1 MSLREV
7 KKQNNKKAILES
19 AISLFNEN
27 GYDNTSIEQ
36 IARKAGVGK
45 GTVYSYFS
53 TKKSIIK
60 GFCEFELETIH
71 HQLVAQAN
79 PNASILEQML
89 IIYMTEFRHVTQNPE
104 FGRLYMRE
112 ALFPADSERRSTTEL
127 DEKYF
132 DVLFPIL
139 KRGQERGEL
148 RAELEPLHITA
159 HFYSLFIILIHA
171 WYSGR
176 IKTDEVEASMETLFT
191 QVLEGLRPTP
201 ATQHLGENSND

>member
-7 KKQNNKKAILES
+7 KKQNNKRAILDS
-19 AISLFNEN
+19 AISLFSEN

-60 GFCEFELETIH
+60 GFCEYELEKIH
-71 HQLVAQAN
+71 HQLIEQSN
-79 PNASILEQML
+79 PEATVLDQML
-89 IIYMTEFRHVTQNPE
+89 IIYMTEFRHVTQNRE
-104 FGRLYMRE
+104 FGRIYMRE
-112 ALFPADSERRSTTEL
+112 ALFPSDNDLQAANEL

-132 DVLFPIL
+132 AVLFPIL
-139 KRGQERGEL
+139 QRGQERGEL
-148 RAELEPLHITA
+148 RKNLELIHITA

-176 IKTDEVEASMETLFT
+176 LETNDVEDAMKMLFK
-191 QVLEGLRPTP
+191 QVIEGLRPVSAPHT
-201 ATQHLGENSND
+201 LGENSND

>member
-1 MSLREV
+1 MSVREV
-7 KKQNNKKAILES
+7 KKENNKRAILES

-60 GFCEFELETIH
+60 GFCEYELETVH
-71 HQLVAQAN
+71 HQLVAQSN
-79 PNASILEQML
+79 PDATILEQML
-89 IIYMTEFRHVTQNPE
+89 IIYMTEFRHVTQNRE

-112 ALFPADSERRSTTEL
+112 ALFPDEPEVQNRTEI

-132 DVLFPIL
+132 NVLFPIL
-139 KRGQERGEL
+139 EKAQERGEL
-148 RAELEPLHITA
+148 QKDLEPLHILA

-176 IKTDEVEASMETLFT
+176 IQTDEVESSMKTLFT
-191 QVLEGLRPTP
+191 QVLEGLRPAP
-201 ATQHLGENSND
+201 ATNTLGENSND

>member
-71 HQLVAQAN
+71 HQLVAQTN
-79 PNASILEQML
+79 PDATILEQML
-89 IIYMTEFRHVTQNPE
+89 LIYMTEFRHVTQNPE

-112 ALFPADSERRSTTEL
+112 ALFPSDKEQQSVTEM
-127 DEKYF
+127 DENYF

-139 KRGQERGEL
+139 QRGQERGEL
-148 RAELEPLHITA
+148 RKDLEPLHITA

-176 IKTDEVEASMETLFT
+176 IKTDEVESSMEMLFT
-191 QVLEGLRPTP
+191 QVLDGLRPAP
-201 ATQHLGENSND
+201 ATQSLGENSND